1 MSRRC
6 DPTRSGL
13 RVRRRSVVLAWQ
25 GVVLYHAPLF
35 RCCSV
40 LVSVPATFVGD
51 SPCVWRPRQ
60 VTSQLAAVRASGI
73 SSVAVVLMHA
83 YTFPDHERQV
93 LAIAKALGFTQIS
106 LSSEVM
112 PMVRRVKAVS
122 STRGVW
128 IVARLPGG

>member
-1 MSRRC
+1 M
-6 DPTRSGL
+6 
-13 RVRRRSVVLAWQ
+13 
-25 GVVLYHAPLF
+25 
-35 RCCSV
+35 
-40 LVSVPATFVGD
+40 
-51 SPCVWRPRQ
+51 
-60 VTSQLAAVRASGI
+60 TSQLAAVRASGI

-112 PMVRRVKAVS
+112 PMVCRVEAVS

-128 IVARLPGG
+128 IVARLPCG